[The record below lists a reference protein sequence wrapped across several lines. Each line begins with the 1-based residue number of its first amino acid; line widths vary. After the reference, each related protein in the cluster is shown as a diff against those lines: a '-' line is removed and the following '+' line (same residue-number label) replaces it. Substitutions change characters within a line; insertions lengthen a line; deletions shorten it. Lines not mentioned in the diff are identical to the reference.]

1 MNPDCCTNCDFKT
14 GFVVLEEICPV
25 CKIGI
30 LYGDVHTKGLLCSNG
45 CKSFPFAVPFAGTR
59 NCESYLFADYTF
71 TITDKIK
78 RDLIL
83 TAAKE
88 FQCLPSFLYRCIL
101 KKEPFFIAQT
111 LSAAKAAQQFLE
123 EQQIPYK
130 ATPEIPI
137 ISHFSACSKNHDIP

>member
-14 GFVVLEEICPV
+14 GFVVLEEICPI

-59 NCESYLFADYTF
+59 NCESYLFADYAF
-71 TITDKIK
+71 TITNKIK

-83 TAAKE
+83 TVAKRE
-88 FQCLPSFLYRCIL
+88 KGDRIKPR
-101 KKEPFFIAQT
+101 KMKRT
-111 LSAAKAAQQFLE
+111 RN
-123 EQQIPYK
+123 
-130 ATPEIPI
+130 
-137 ISHFSACSKNHDIP
+137 SKNSELERRPTCHTIF